1 VSRQWGRRGLAWLR
15 RWWEPPNPRR
25 RLQEALSAARS
36 AGVFDGDAR
45 AMLEGVLEM
54 SRLTAGDVM
63 VPRGLMTLVSK
74 DASFA
79 ELLPS
84 VVESGHSRF
93 PVYAEDRDDI
103 VGVLLAKE
111 LLRYFVEQ
119 REAES
124 IEFDIREVLRPAVR
138 VPAAKRLNVLL
149 REFREN
155 RYHMAIVVDE
165 YGGVAGLITIEDVLE
180 EIVGEIDDEFDTEDD
195 QLIRRDKACEFTIH
209 ASTPITTFNEF
220 FQATLSDATLHT
232 VGGLLAQAFGRI
244 PKRFE
249 SIKLGDFE
257 FRVLRVSERRI
268 ETLKV
273 LSPKDVVA
281 PVSTP

>member
-1 VSRQWGRRGLAWLR
+1 MNLLSSAWKWLR
-15 RWWEPPNPRR
+15 EHWESPDPRK
-25 RLQEALSAARS
+25 RLQTALGEART
-36 AGVFDGDAR
+36 AGVFDGDAL
-45 AMLEGVLEM
+45 AMVEGVLEM

-63 VPRGLMTLVSK
+63 VPRGLMTSVSK

-79 ELLPS
+79 ELLPI

-119 REAES
+119 HEDDEQ
-124 IEFDIREVLRPAVR
+124 EFDMREVLRPAVR

-165 YGGVAGLITIEDVLE
+165 YGGVAGLLTIEDVLE
-180 EIVGEIDDEFDTEDD
+180 EIVGEIDDEFDTEDEKA
-195 QLIRRDKACEFTIH
+195 IRRDKPCEFTVH
-209 ASTPITTFNEF
+209 GNTPISTFNEYF
-220 FQATLSDATLHT
+220 STQMSDQEFDTI
-232 VGGLLAQAFGRI
+232 GGLVTHAFGRI
-244 PKRFE
+244 PMRFE
-249 SIKLGDFE
+249 SVRIGDFD
-257 FRVLRVSERRI
+257 FRILRVSERTV
-268 ETLKV
+268 EVLKV
-273 LSPKDVVA
+273 RVPVDVPTGVNA
-281 PVSTP
+281 